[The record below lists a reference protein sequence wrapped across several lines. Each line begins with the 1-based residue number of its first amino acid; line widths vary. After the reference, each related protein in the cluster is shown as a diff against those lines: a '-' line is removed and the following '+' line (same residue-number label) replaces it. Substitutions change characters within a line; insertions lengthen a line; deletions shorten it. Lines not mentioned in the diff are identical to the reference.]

1 MPCARPVWCGMH
13 FDNMPNDARP
23 PFRRYKEVCI
33 EQTKLCC
40 PKGKFGKTCKSCPGG
55 TKTPCNGHGECK
67 GSGSRSGTGKCK
79 CNSGYSGKKCSK
91 CKKEGLLHHYRKG
104 TAADDTF
111 TCEKCDAGCAAGCEG
126 PGPEFC
132 KGECSAGYEAVDMS
146 GVGCKDIDE
155 CAAGTF
161 IRQWHGLLL
170 NVHPI

>member
-1 MPCARPVWCGMH
+1 
-13 FDNMPNDARP
+13 MPNDARQ

-161 IRQWHGLLL
+161 IRQWHGFLL
-170 NVHPI
+170 NAHAI